1 MYHHAMT
8 HILLSLLQPKL
19 LEITMRRTRSSARR
33 ESEVESEEEEE
44 LVVVSRRGA
53 ASPNARP
60 PPPPPPP
67 PIRHAPTD
75 SVAVQT
81 TNEYWTM
88 TLIPRNHGAPPTR
101 IAISDTM
108 TPETL
113 GRCIAQA
120 ITHGFHDSIDDFQ
133 ISVSAI

>member
-1 MYHHAMT
+1 MMT
-8 HILLSLLQPKL
+8 HFLLSLLQPKL
-19 LEITMRRTRSSARR
+19 LEITMRRTRGSARR

-53 ASPNARP
+53 AAPNARP

-67 PIRHAPTD
+67 PQPIRDAPTD

-88 TLIPRNHGAPPTR
+88 TLISRNHGAPPTR
-101 IAISDTM
+101 IAISDSM

-120 ITHGFHDSIDDFQ
+120 ITDGFNDSIDDFQ
-133 ISVSAI
+133 ISVSVI